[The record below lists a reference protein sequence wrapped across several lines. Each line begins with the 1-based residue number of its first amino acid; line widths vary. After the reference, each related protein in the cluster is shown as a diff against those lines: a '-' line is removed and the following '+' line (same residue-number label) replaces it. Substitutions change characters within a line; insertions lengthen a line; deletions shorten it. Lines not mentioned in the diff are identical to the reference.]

1 MITTNEQWEQHVCTG
16 EDKRERYYRELQE
29 YHTETLI
36 RQEHEH
42 YLQQVHDAGFDD
54 AEEYEAYWKRL
65 STYFNNNLND
75 GI

>member
-65 STYFNNNLND
+65 SIYFNNNL
-75 GI
+75 